1 MNGPP
6 VTGSAAPL
14 HWSLAH
20 DLPGQPPQVRAAL
33 AEALASWPAGGR
45 VDRALRRY
53 DVLPNYPAGR
63 RPPALEP
70 AAPSQPGA
78 APQPGVAASAVGAP
92 GTVAAPPQP
101 GGALTGAAP
110 RAAAAPQPG
119 DALQIGVAEIS
130 RSEAADG
137 GARYRVSHGN
147 ATSGEQVTLQ
157 FHTTADP
164 LPRLTGAWTVTA
176 ANEAGDRYRGV
187 RLTGAESVNAG
198 GRRVI
203 TLTVNGVSMRTAGL
217 DAALPMTCWWA
228 LFDGLPAIA
237 RGAAPG
243 APFALLEDL
252 EKLRAPCTVRPLAGA
267 GRALEVAGHRLR
279 GYCQYGAGMLP
290 SYWWLD
296 AAGTVAIVSSVYHTL
311 VLRAGGED
319 VGGGKPPA
327 RTPEPSAAH
336 DQQAAQA

>member
-20 DLPGQPPQVRAAL
+20 DLPGQPPLVRAAI
-33 AEALASWPAGGR
+33 AEALASWPAGER

-63 RPPALEP
+63 RPSALEP

-78 APQPGVAASAVGAP
+78 APQPGVTASAVGAP
-92 GTVAAPPQP
+92 DTVAAPSQP
-101 GGALTGAAP
+101 GGALRIGA
-110 RAAAAPQPG
+110 
-119 DALQIGVAEIS
+119 AEIS
-130 RSEAADG
+130 RAEAADG
-137 GARYRVSHGN
+137 GVRYRVTHGN
-147 ATSGEQVTLQ
+147 ATSGEQVTLR
-157 FHTTADP
+157 FRTTADP

-187 RLTGAESVNAG
+187 RLAGAESVSAG

-203 TLTVNGVSMRTAGL
+203 TLTVNGISMRTAGL

-228 LFDGLPAIA
+228 LFDGMPAIA
-237 RGAAPG
+237 LNAAPG

-267 GRALEVAGHRLR
+267 GGALEVAGHRLR
-279 GYCQYGAGMLP
+279 GYCQYGVGMLP

-319 VGGGKPPA
+319 AGGGKPPP
-327 RTPEPSAAH
+327 RTPEPSAPH
-336 DQQAAQA
+336 NQQAAQA